1 MLPAVPSMFERNI
14 NSDMSLDSLKKKFSR
29 VLPRAIRKW
38 SSDAVE
44 ELEQFSRE
52 QLGLSPQSKPSRI
65 PYVIFRCRTCARWG
79 PGSQRFRFD
88 EALSHQHL
96 YKEKSKGGPRG
107 GTREMSLYDRFPMG
121 HDTHPRDIQVLRV
134 DVKLS
139 RRVENLIRRMGRNPD
154 RVTYVVCGLCPP
166 AMDFEYA
173 VRRRVS
179 VLSAYIVDVRLLQF
193 THCLGTHLTKKETE
207 MWTRVSAK
215 DSK

>member
-1 MLPAVPSMFERNI
+1 
-14 NSDMSLDSLKKKFSR
+14 
-29 VLPRAIRKW
+29 
-38 SSDAVE
+38 
-44 ELEQFSRE
+44 
-52 QLGLSPQSKPSRI
+52 
-65 PYVIFRCRTCARWG
+65 
-79 PGSQRFRFD
+79 
-88 EALSHQHL
+88 
-96 YKEKSKGGPRG
+96 
-107 GTREMSLYDRFPMG
+107 MG

-139 RRVENLIRRMGRNPD
+139 RKVENLIRRMGRNPD
-154 RVTYVVCGLCPP
+154 RVTYDELRHSTVKVVCGLCPP
-166 AMDFEYA
+166 QAMDFEYA